1 MFHASV
7 LLGERTIRPSVIF
20 LMTKVALLTSVFFA
34 FMMLIVEFIK
44 EAALLFPFGG
54 PFREEYPAMHYRST
68 KEEICC
74 LVELELSPEEEWT
87 ELYRE
92 WKQAELQDLWLELKR
107 V

>member
-1 MFHASV
+1 
-7 LLGERTIRPSVIF
+7 
-20 LMTKVALLTSVFFA
+20 
-34 FMMLIVEFIK
+34 
-44 EAALLFPFGG
+44 
-54 PFREEYPAMHYRST
+54 MHYRST

-107 V
+107 VEQTYLRRLHNRKRYVEETLGIRVKARVPKQVITPPVSLVELVDQAA